1 MKEQKF
7 ILIEDNENDV
17 LLISRTLA
25 KAAVP
30 NPRHFVENGEA
41 AIFYL
46 MGVGPYAD
54 RKKYPF
60 PGLVMLD
67 LKLPGLTG
75 FDVLQWIRQQPLLK
89 ELRVVV
95 LTSSD
100 EIRDANK
107 AYRLGANSF
116 LVKPLEF
123 ENVTA
128 LFSTLEAQRIWDD
141 ENDKTESQVS
151 GGHQQVAVAFNK

>member
-1 MKEQKF
+1 M
-7 ILIEDNENDV
+7 I
-17 LLISRTLA
+17 
-25 KAAVP
+25 AA
-30 NPRHFVENGEA
+30 N
-41 AIFYL
+41 
-46 MGVGPYAD
+46 
-54 RKKYPF
+54 
-60 PGLVMLD
+60 
-67 LKLPGLTG
+67 
-75 FDVLQWIRQQPLLK
+75 
-89 ELRVVV
+89 
-95 LTSSD
+95 